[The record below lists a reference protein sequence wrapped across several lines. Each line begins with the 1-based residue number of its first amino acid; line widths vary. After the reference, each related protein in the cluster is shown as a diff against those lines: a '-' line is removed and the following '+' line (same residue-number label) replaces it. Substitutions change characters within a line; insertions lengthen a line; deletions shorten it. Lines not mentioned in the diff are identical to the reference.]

1 MPLWIFCK
9 FLFRSFVAKLAI
21 VDCIVVLSMKVL
33 FSVFLS
39 GNTVR
44 FKACNILFFKFFN
57 ILRFTFFLSTFGE
70 DDAESLVVEGIK
82 KLVLVLI
89 LVLVLVLVL
98 ALALVLILVLVLVFV
113 LILVVTE
120 VLEVVDVCIVLIL
133 LEVVNVEELGVVE
146 KPSSEMLV
154 IPEALEVVLIV
165 VLVVEGGTVVL
176 EV

>member
-1 MPLWIFCK
+1 MFNRMPLWIFCK

-89 LVLVLVLVL
+89 LVLVLV
-98 ALALVLILVLVLVFV
+98 FV